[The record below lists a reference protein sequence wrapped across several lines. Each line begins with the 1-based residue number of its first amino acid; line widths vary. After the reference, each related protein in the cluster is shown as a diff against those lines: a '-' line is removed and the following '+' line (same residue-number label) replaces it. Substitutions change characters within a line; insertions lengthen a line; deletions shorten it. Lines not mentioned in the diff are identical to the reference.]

1 MGHSRPRPKLL
12 ANKLLQIRLSLGVSQ
27 GELVR
32 RLGVQTLVDYTNIS
46 KYELDKNEPPLA
58 ILLAYGR
65 LAGIP
70 VEQII
75 DDDLALP
82 ETLTPPQELIQLIQS
97 RNHRETTIRAFPIQ
111 RQQFLGQKLLQIRKW
126 LNLSQPEMVE
136 RLGLQT
142 DFTLISMYENNKR
155 QPSLKILLA
164 YARIA
169 EISLEQI
176 VDDDLEL
183 HLPERISVTASADMT
198 K

>member
-12 ANKLLQIRLSLGVSQ
+12 ANKLLHIRLSLGVSQ

-32 RLGVQTLVDYTNIS
+32 RLGVQKLIDHTTIS

-65 LAGIP
+65 LARIP

-75 DDDLALP
+75 DDHLALP
-82 ETLTPPQELIQLIQS
+82 ETLTPPKELIES
-97 RNHRETTIRAFPIQ
+97 RKDTERIMAFPIQ

-126 LNLSQPEMVE
+126 LKLSQPEMLE

-142 DFTLISMYENNKR
+142 DFTLISMYEHNKR
-155 QPSLKILLA
+155 QPSLKTLLA

-169 EISLEQI
+169 EIPLEQI

-183 HLPERISVTASADMT
+183 QLPDRISVTASANMT